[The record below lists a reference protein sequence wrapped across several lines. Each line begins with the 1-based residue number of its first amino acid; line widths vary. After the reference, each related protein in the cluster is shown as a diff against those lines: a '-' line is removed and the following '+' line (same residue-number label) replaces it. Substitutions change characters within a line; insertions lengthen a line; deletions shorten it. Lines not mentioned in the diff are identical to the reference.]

1 MDKGDS
7 TVDKD
12 FFELEKVLRQIV
24 KKIPNEWRKHS
35 KLELSRTESLV
46 LYKLNKDGKQR
57 SSHLANAL
65 SVTTGGLTGI
75 TDKLV
80 QEDFIFRERD
90 RKDRRVVYLTISEKG
105 KDALKMMYAARK
117 SFIESLFHGLT
128 LEELDQL
135 STITN
140 KIVANLESETE

>member
-1 MDKGDS
+1 M
-7 TVDKD
+7 DKD